1 MTYNYAYTR
10 EKNAQVILYLLKAH
24 NIRHV
29 IASPGTTNTALVSS
43 MQQDPHFIMY
53 SSVDERSAAYMACGL
68 AAELNEPVV
77 ISCTGA
83 TASRNYLPGMTEA
96 FYRKLPVLA
105 ITSMQAFSRV
115 GHHVAQVIDRSSMP
129 KDAVTLSVELPI
141 VKDDEDVWD
150 CEIKVNKAILE
161 LKRHGGGPVHINL
174 PTTYSKPY
182 DVKQLPDYRV
192 IERISEQDRFPE
204 LGTPD
209 HRKIAVF
216 VGAHKTWSK
225 AETEALESF
234 CEQYGAVVFC
244 DHSSGYQGKNRLLF
258 ALAAAQTMLDKSPCQ
273 PDVLIHIGEV
283 TGDYATLG
291 MAGRQVWR
299 VSEDGEIRDTFRKL
313 RYVFAMPEQAFFAH
327 YAGQAAGQ
335 APVNAGYYEQC
346 RQQLQAIRDN
356 LPELPLS
363 NAWLAS
369 QLAHRIPAGSTIH
382 FGILNSLRCWNF
394 YELPASVTAA
404 SNVGGFGID
413 GGLSSLIGA
422 SLANPNKL
430 YFAVI
435 GDLAFFYDLNVLGNR
450 HAGNNLRILL
460 VNNGKGTEF
469 RQYNHHAAYFG
480 EGAEEFVAASGHFG
494 CKSPTLV
501 KNFATDLGYEY
512 LAATSKEEFAV
523 HYQRF
528 IAPEV
533 GGKSIIFEVF
543 TDSELESQALE
554 SIQNIASNPAGKTK
568 EMAKKLLGPK
578 GIETVKRLLKR

>member
-1 MTYNYAYTR
+1 MIYNYAYTR

-29 IASPGTTNTALVSS
+29 IASPGQTNTALVCS

-105 ITSMQAFSRV
+105 ITSMQASSRV
-115 GHHVAQVIDRSSMP
+115 GHHVAQVIDRSSVA
-129 KDAVTLSVELPI
+129 KDAVNLSVELPI

-161 LKRHGGGPVHINL
+161 LKRNGGGPAHINL
-174 PTTYSKPY
+174 PTIFSKPY
-182 DVKQLPDYRV
+182 DVKQLPNYRV
-192 IERISEQDRFPE
+192 IERISEHDRFPE
-204 LGTPD
+204 LGAPG

-225 AETEALESF
+225 AETEALGRF
-234 CEQYGAVVFC
+234 CEQYDAVVFC

-258 ALAAAQTMLDKSPCQ
+258 ALAAAQTMLDKSACQ

-283 TGDYATLG
+283 SGDYATLG
-291 MAGRQVWR
+291 MAGREVWR

-335 APVNAGYYEQC
+335 APVNTSYYEQC

-394 YELPASVTAA
+394 YELPTSVTAA

-501 KNFATDLGYEY
+501 KNFASDLGYEY
-512 LAATSKEEFAV
+512 LTAANKEEFAAQ
-523 HYQRF
+523 YQRF
-528 IAPEV
+528 ITPET

-554 SIQNIASNPAGKTK
+554 SIQSIASNPASKAK
-568 EMAKKLLGPK
+568 EMAKKLLGEK
-578 GIETVKRLLKR
+578 GIDTVKRLLKR